1 MPQASYAYAMGRISV
16 MTTKMLDAV
25 KLRRIAE
32 APTEREA
39 LACSWRQV
47 TAAT

>member
-25 KLRRIAE
+25 KLQAY
-32 APTEREA
+32 
-39 LACSWRQV
+39 S
-47 TAAT
+47 